1 MAKYVSA
8 ARAAALLGLNE
19 KTVRSMIERGE
30 LQAVR
35 ITAKRFNVSM
45 DEIRRMATKRGIE
58 LEQDTEVSIAAL
70 DLEVMQLRERVEQL
84 EHAIERLQIAI
95 ERPVRTERVSHDQK
109 VKPHPTAAQS
119 TKNALPGVFPDKLPP
134 GSIRFQDFLAQ
145 HGLKEHR
152 RYIAGYLDAP
162 GNGLHFESFPGRT
175 EHEKER
181 YLTPEQQEKLLEWLR
196 ARHPELLG

>member
-8 ARAAALLGLNE
+8 SATARLLAVNE
-19 KTVRSMIERGE
+19 KTIRNWIQSGE
-30 LQAVR
+30 MQAYHVS
-35 ITAKRFNVSM
+35 AKRFNVSM
-45 DEIRRMATKRGIE
+45 DEIRRVALKRGIE

-84 EHAIERLQIAI
+84 ERAIERLQTAI
-95 ERPVRTERVSHDQK
+95 EERPVRTERVSHDQK

-119 TKNALPGVFPDKLPP
+119 TKNALPDKLPP

-152 RYIAGYLDAP
+152 RHIAGYLDAP
-162 GNGLHFESFPGRT
+162 RNGLHFEPFPGRT

-196 ARHPELLG
+196 AHHPELLG